1 MSTYIEFDPVPIYD
15 PDVDA
20 DTVSAALFHALPAMA
35 TGWYFYFEIYIPQAS
50 IDLYLDHITGT
61 KIFDHR
67 AEESSQIEVL
77 WTADSG
83 VAIFW
88 VQYLNASFPNDV
100 FTTPIIADTWLPV
113 ELAHG
118 HAPKIGAVTASYS
131 FTTSSAAGTMT
142 IGHSSTSN
150 DYHQIVLIRNIKI
163 GTSYGASDLL
173 KFDDTSTDL
182 SMFNGGVFPM
192 PPTFADALVTSVGD
206 VTFHG
211 PAAKSVWAFTGGSWR
226 EFSRFGTGDKALWG
240 FAFGEWQQLMR
251 SVETVE
257 PYPWTAVIFKAAD
270 RSIGGNS
277 ILDDNELFFTTV
289 SGKFYEID
297 IVVIYS
303 NPTGGT
309 AGGISL
315 GGYESTSQM
324 HGALNI
330 FGTGRVTPIGGWLST
345 TLTDSTLRGA
355 AGTATNKRVAI
366 LRGAHAGAGGIF
378 RFEFCQAVS
387 GASGTPVIVHAGSFL
402 RYRLLN

>member
-1 MSTYIEFDPVPIYD
+1 MSAASFSSDDTCYWVRKVYAPFGSVLGTINLTTGAETIIGTIDPSSNWT
-15 PDVDA
+15 DA
-20 DTVSAALFHALPAMA
+20 IAWQAVSAPA
-35 TGWYFYFEIYIPQAS
+35 IPRS
-50 IDLYLDHITGT
+50 IWAYVNS
-61 KIFDHR
+61 K
-67 AEESSQIEVL
+67 
-77 WTADSG
+77 WT
-83 VAIFW
+83 
-88 VQYLNASFPNDV
+88 
-100 FTTPIIADTWLPV
+100 
-113 ELAHG
+113 
-118 HAPKIGAVTASYS
+118 
-131 FTTSSAAGTMT
+131 
-142 IGHSSTSN
+142 
-150 DYHQIVLIRNIKI
+150 
-163 GTSYGASDLL
+163 
-173 KFDDTSTDL
+173 
-182 SMFNGGVFPM
+182 
-192 PPTFADALVTSVGD
+192 
-206 VTFHG
+206 
-211 PAAKSVWAFTGGSWR
+211 
-226 EFSRFGTGDKALWG
+226 EFSRYGTGDKALWG